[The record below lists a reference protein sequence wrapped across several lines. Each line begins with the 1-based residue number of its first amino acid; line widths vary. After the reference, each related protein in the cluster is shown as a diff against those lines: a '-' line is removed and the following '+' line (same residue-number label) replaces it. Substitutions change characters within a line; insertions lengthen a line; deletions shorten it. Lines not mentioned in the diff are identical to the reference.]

1 MIALRSRRTFHF
13 KRGANDRVSDIARA
27 CRNDCHRDLG
37 GMLVSAEIIQ
47 LMPRPGHDG
56 EQTDFPA
63 IAFRIAGPDIA
74 GDQRVRPGD
83 IAPKPG
89 ALNNADRTSSN
100 E

>member
-1 MIALRSRRTFHF
+1 MIVLRSCRTFHF
-13 KRGANDRVSDIARA
+13 KREANDRVSDITRAR
-27 CRNDCHRDLG
+27 RIDHHRGLG
-37 GMLVSAEIIQ
+37 GLFLTAEIIQ
-47 LMPRPGHDG
+47 LMPRPGHDS

-63 IAFRIAGPDIA
+63 IAFRTVVSAFATGR
-74 GDQRVRPGD
+74 RVRPGD